1 MGIVLNNFLKSL
13 IPPILLIKLFRLRG
27 YVQFWEFK
35 KLVAKNVKL
44 KDIHKGER
52 CFLLGSGPS
61 IKKENL
67 LSLKGEIVFALNNFY
82 VHKDFAEI
90 MSGNKPKYYMT
101 APIHPPQT
109 DDEWLMW
116 FKDMES
122 KIPKDVNM
130 LFGLSA
136 YKKNIKYIFDKYEIF
151 KREKIN
157 WYFSGISLDKSY
169 KFKKRHIDLVNPI
182 WSASTVS
189 TYAILAAIYMGFSEI
204 YLLGVDH
211 NYICIDVESNFRFY
225 KSSIHQNNE
234 MSRIKN
240 VKSDL
245 LLNTAQT
252 FFEKE
257 LIQKNCKN
265 QKIYNCSQRSLLDMF
280 KKIKLKDIIKL
291 DENFK

>member
-1 MGIVLNNFLKSL
+1 MDNMLNNFLKSL
-13 IPPILLIKLFRLRG
+13 IPPILLIKLFRLRS
-27 YVQFWEFK
+27 YFQFWKFK

-44 KDIHKGER
+44 KDMHRGER

-67 LSLKGEIVFALNNFY
+67 LSLKDEIVFALNNFY
-82 VHKDFAEI
+82 VHEDFAEI

-109 DDEWLMW
+109 DDEWMRW

-122 KIPKDVNM
+122 KMPKNVNM
-130 LFGLSA
+130 IFGLSA
-136 YKKNIKYIFDKYEIF
+136 YKKNIKYIFDRYEIF

-157 WYFSGISLDKSY
+157 WYFAGIGLDKFY
-169 KFKKRHIDLVNPI
+169 KFKNRDIDFVNPI

-211 NYICIDVESNFRFY
+211 NYICLGDEENHRFY
-225 KSSIHQNNE
+225 KSSIHQKDEIKRMNLK
-234 MSRIKN
+234 MSQHIF
-240 VKSDL
+240 
-245 LLNTAQT
+245 NTAQV

-257 LIQKNCKN
+257 SILINSEN
-265 QKIYNCSQRSLLDMF
+265 SKIYNCSSDSLLDMF
-280 KKIKLKDIIKL
+280 EKIQLNNIIN
-291 DENFK
+291 E

>member
-1 MGIVLNNFLKSL
+1 MDNMLNNFLKSL
-13 IPPILLIKLFRLRG
+13 IPQILLIKLFKIRR
-27 YVQFWEFK
+27 YFQFWKFK

-67 LSLKGEIVFALNNFY
+67 LPLKNEIVFALNNFY
-82 VHKDFAEI
+82 VHEDFTEI
-90 MSGNKPKYYMT
+90 MSGNTSKYYMT

-109 DDEWLMW
+109 DDEWMMW

-122 KIPKDVNM
+122 KMPKNVNM
-130 LFGLSA
+130 IFGLSA
-136 YKKNIKYIFDKYEIF
+136 YKKNIKYIFDRYEIF

-157 WYFSGISLDKSY
+157 WYFAGIGLDKFY
-169 KFKKRHIDLVNPI
+169 KFKSRDIDFVNPI

-211 NYICIDVESNFRFY
+211 NYICLGDEENHRFY
-225 KSSIHQNNE
+225 KSSIHQKDE
-234 MSRIKN
+234 IKRMKLK
-240 VKSDL
+240 KSDEFMG
-245 LLNTAQT
+245 TAKV

-257 LIQKNCKN
+257 LISVNTDYS
-265 QKIYNCSQRSLLDMF
+265 KIYNCSKESLLDMF
-280 KKIKLKDIIKL
+280 VRIELNSLMK
-291 DENFK
+291 

>member
-1 MGIVLNNFLKSL
+1 MLNNFLNSL
-13 IPPILLIKLFRLRG
+13 IPQILLIKLFKIRR
-27 YVQFWEFK
+27 YFQFWKFK

-67 LSLKGEIVFALNNFY
+67 LLLKDEIVFALNNFY
-82 VHKDFAEI
+82 VHEDFTEI

-109 DDEWLMW
+109 DDEWKRW

-122 KIPKDVNM
+122 KMPKKVNM
-130 LFGLSA
+130 IFGLSA
-136 YKKNIKYIFDKYEIF
+136 YKKNIKYIFDRYEIF

-157 WYFSGISLDKSY
+157 WYFAGIGLDKFY
-169 KFKKRHIDLVNPI
+169 KFKSRDIDFVNPI

-211 NYICIDVESNFRFY
+211 NYVCLGDEENHRFY
-225 KSSIHQNNE
+225 KSSIHQKDE
-234 MSRIKN
+234 IKRMKLK
-240 VKSDL
+240 KSEQFMA
-245 LLNTAQT
+245 TSHV
-252 FFEKE
+252 FYEKE
-257 LIQKNCKN
+257 LISVNTDYS
-265 QKIYNCSQRSLLDMF
+265 KIYNCSKESLLDMF
-280 KKIKLKDIIKL
+280 VRIELNSLMK
-291 DENFK
+291 